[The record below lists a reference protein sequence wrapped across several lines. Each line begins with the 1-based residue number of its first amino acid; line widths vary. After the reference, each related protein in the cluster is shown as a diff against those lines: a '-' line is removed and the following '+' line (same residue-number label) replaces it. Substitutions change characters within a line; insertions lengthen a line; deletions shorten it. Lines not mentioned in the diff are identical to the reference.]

1 MDSFVINGGK
11 PLSGKIKTDGSKNA
25 ALPILAATLL
35 VDSGVTTLKNVPDLR
50 DINVMVR
57 LLESLGAKVEFDRQA
72 HTITVDASKLSSHVA
87 AYELVSQMRGAFVAL
102 GPLYARLGEAEVS
115 LPGGCSLGAR
125 PVDYHIRGLRAMGAE
140 VKEKD
145 GYVIAKRG
153 EKKDSVVCFDKQS
166 HTGTENII
174 FAATLGTDKGATGK
188 TTIINAACDPEVV
201 DVVAFLNAAG
211 AKIKG
216 AGTGQIDIQPVN
228 ALKPTTYTIPG
239 DRLVAGTYLLAAAA
253 SGGEVTVSGI
263 APDSLTMVLEKL
275 AEMGCRT
282 GSGRNSV
289 SVSAPKRLDACSAV
303 TYPFPGFPTD
313 LQACMMATM
322 TVADGVSRLRETIF
336 EDRFGHAMEMR
347 RLGADITISSDE
359 AIIRGVKKLNGA
371 TVMAGDIR
379 AGAGLVIACLVAR
392 KQSVVNRV
400 YHIDRGYDRLEE
412 KLCELGAEV
421 SRVSS

>member
-1 MDSFVINGGK
+1 MDSFTINGGK

-35 VDSGVTTLKNVPDLR
+35 IESGVTTIKNVPALR

-57 LLESLGAKVEFDRQA
+57 LLQSFGAQVEFDSKA
-72 HTITVDASKLSSHVA
+72 GIITVDASQLTGHVA
-87 AYELVSQMRGAFVAL
+87 AYELVSQMRGAFVVL
-102 GPLYARLGEAEVS
+102 GPLLARLGEAKVS

-125 PVDYHIRGLRAMGAE
+125 PVDYHIRGLKSMGAE
-140 VKEKD
+140 VSEKE
-145 GYVIAKRG
+145 GYVIAKLAVG
-153 EKKDSVVCFDKQS
+153 ADSVVCFDKQS

-174 FAATLGTDKGATGK
+174 FAATLGSGK

-201 DVVAFLNAAG
+201 DVAEFLNSAG
-211 AKIKG
+211 ARISG
-216 AGTGQIDIQPVN
+216 AGTGQIEVEAVN
-228 ALKPTTYTIPG
+228 ALKPTTYEVPG
-239 DRLVAGTYLLAAAA
+239 DRLVAGTYLIAAAA
-253 SGGEVTVSGI
+253 TGGEVTVTGV
-263 APDSLTMVLEKL
+263 APNSLTMVLEKL
-275 AEMGCRT
+275 AEMGCEVTSRRT
-282 GSGRNSV
+282 SV
-289 SVSAPKRLDACSAV
+289 SVKANSRLMPCLAV

-313 LQACMMATM
+313 LQACLMAAM

-359 AIIRGVKKLNGA
+359 AIVRGVAKLSGA
-371 TVMAGDIR
+371 PVMAGDIR
-379 AGAGLVIACLVAR
+379 AGAGLVIACLAAR

-412 KLCELGAEV
+412 KLSELGAEI
-421 SRVSS
+421 SRTS